1 MRKLL
6 VLCIAFCVVLV
17 SASQTL
23 QQLESKRVH
32 LPNGWSLTPVGKS
45 LALGDLPLNIAVS
58 PSKRYAA
65 VTNNGQ
71 STQSLQLIDVK
82 NEKVIS
88 TAIIPKS
95 WYGLKFSAD
104 EKFLYASGG
113 NDNWI
118 LKYAVQNNRLVL
130 KDSIKLGD
138 KWPNKISPTGIDI
151 DDTRNILYVVT
162 QENDSLYVIDIKTK
176 KTIRGKQLGGEGY
189 ASLLSPD
196 KKLLYISCWGCDRIY
211 VYNTQ
216 VGEFSGEIPV
226 GDNPNEICLSK
237 NGAYLFVANAN
248 DNSVSVINTSERKVI
263 ETLNAALY
271 PNSPSGSTSNGVA
284 LSEDEKTLY
293 IANADNNCLAVF
305 DVSRP
310 GNSRSKGFIP
320 TGWYPTNVKVI
331 GTKIFVTNGKGFTS
345 MANPFGPNPYR
356 KEGEVMWH
364 GADTSTKEQYI
375 GNLFLGTLSIINA
388 PTEKQLS
395 IYSQL

>member
-32 LPNGWSLTPVGKS
+32 LPNGWDLTPVGKS
-45 LALGDLPLNIAVS
+45 FALGDLPLNIAVS
-58 PSKRYAA
+58 ASKKYMA

-82 NEKVIS
+82 NEKVVS
-88 TAIIPKS
+88 TVIIPVS

-118 LKYAVQNNRLVL
+118 LKYAVQNNKLVL

-176 KTIRGKQLGGEGY
+176 KIIRGKQLGGEGY

-211 VYNTQ
+211 VYNT
-216 VGEFSGEIPV
+216 
-226 GDNPNEICLSK
+226 
-237 NGAYLFVANAN
+237 
-248 DNSVSVINTSERKVI
+248 
-263 ETLNAALY
+263 
-271 PNSPSGSTSNGVA
+271 
-284 LSEDEKTLY
+284 
-293 IANADNNCLAVF
+293 
-305 DVSRP
+305 
-310 GNSRSKGFIP
+310 
-320 TGWYPTNVKVI
+320 
-331 GTKIFVTNGKGFTS
+331 
-345 MANPFGPNPYR
+345 
-356 KEGEVMWH
+356 
-364 GADTSTKEQYI
+364 
-375 GNLFLGTLSIINA
+375 
-388 PTEKQLS
+388 
-395 IYSQL
+395 